1 MMIFPAEDEPR
12 WAANFQSEIVITDV
26 QASMMKGER
35 IENPNRVLLLN
46 GPYRVYGAQAG
57 T

>member
-26 QASMMKGER
+26 QASMMKGEC
-35 IENPNRVLLLN
+35 IENTDRVLLPN
-46 GPYRVYGAQAG
+46 GSYRGYGA
-57 T
+57 

>member
-1 MMIFPAEDEPR
+1 MMRFPAEDGLQT
-12 WAANFQSEIVITDV
+12 FQSEIVITDV

-35 IENPNRVLLLN
+35 IENPNRVLLPN
-46 GPYRVYGAQAG
+46 GPYRGHGAQAG

>member
-26 QASMMKGER
+26 QVSMMKGER
-35 IENPNRVLLLN
+35 IENPNRVLLPN

>member
-35 IENPNRVLLLN
+35 IENPNRVLLPN